1 MRSWMKRATHE
12 ADEPDVG
19 LAPRDFVGLFTA
31 PRWLRD
37 LGISAWLAVGVA
49 LFVVAAVW
57 VLSLTETIVTPL
69 ITAAVVA
76 AVASPLLRTLE
87 GRGLKRGLGAA
98 LLLLLFLVLAV
109 AIAMVVLGGITS
121 QTSQIHSELRSATN
135 TMSGWLTDIG
145 ISPDAASNAKDDVS
159 DAVSNALPALL
170 EGVGGGLAKLS
181 SLIVFLGLTFLS
193 TFFLLKDGPQIR
205 HWAEGHMRVPRRVAH
220 GMGQRV
226 LQSLRGYFVGVTAVA
241 VFNAVVVL
249 AGALILGVPL
259 AGSIAVVTFVGAYIP
274 YLGAWT
280 AGAFSVLIALG
291 GAGTDAAI
299 GMIVVQ
305 VLANGL
311 LQQLIQPVAYGAA
324 LGIHPLAVLLVT
336 IAGGSLFGAV
346 GLILAA
352 PVTAAVM
359 RISGDLAR
367 ARDSSEEAPA
377 GGASAPAAGPPAP
390 VG

>member
-19 LAPRDFVGLFTA
+19 LAPRDFVGLFPA

-37 LGISAWLAVGVA
+37 LGLSAWLAVGVT

-57 VLSLTETIVTPL
+57 VLSLTDTIVTPL
-69 ITAAVVA
+69 ITAAVIA
-76 AVASPLLRTLE
+76 AVASPLVRAFE
-87 GRGLKRGLGAA
+87 RRGLKRGLASA
-98 LLLLLFLVLAV
+98 LLLVLFLVLA
-109 AIAMVVLGGITS
+109 IAVVVIVLAGISS
-121 QTSQIHSELRSATN
+121 QTGQIRSELRSATD

-145 ISPDAASNAKDDVS
+145 ISHDAAAGAKDDVS

-170 EGVGGGLAKLS
+170 EGIGHGLSRLS

-205 HWAEGHMRVPRRVAH
+205 HWAEGHMRVPRRVAR
-220 GMGQRV
+220 GMSQRV

-241 VFNAVVVL
+241 VFNALVVL

-259 AGSIAVVTFVGAYIP
+259 PGSIAVVTFIGAYIP

-280 AGAFSVLIALG
+280 AGIFSVLVALG
-291 GAGTDAAI
+291 GVGPDAAL

-305 VLANGL
+305 LLANGL
-311 LQQLIQPVAYGAA
+311 LQQ
-324 LGIHPLAVLLVT
+324 
-336 IAGGSLFGAV
+336 
-346 GLILAA
+346 
-352 PVTAAVM
+352 
-359 RISGDLAR
+359 
-367 ARDSSEEAPA
+367 
-377 GGASAPAAGPPAP
+377 
-390 VG
+390 

>member
-1 MRSWMKRATHE
+1 MKRATRE
-12 ADEPDVG
+12 ADQPDVG
-19 LAPRDFVGLFTA
+19 LEPRDFVGLFTA

-37 LGISAWLAVGVA
+37 LGISAWLAVGVT

-57 VLSLTETIVTPL
+57 VLSLTDTIVTPL
-69 ITAAVVA
+69 ITASVVA
-76 AVASPLLRTLE
+76 AVASPLVRALE
-87 GRGLKRGLGAA
+87 RRGVKRGLGSA
-98 LLLLLFLVLAV
+98 LLLVLFLVLAIAV
-109 AIAMVVLGGITS
+109 AVVVLGGISS
-121 QTSQIHSELRSATN
+121 QTGQIRSELRSATD

-145 ISPDAASNAKDDVS
+145 ISHDAAAEAKDDVS
-159 DAVSNALPALL
+159 DAVSSALPALL
-170 EGVGGGLAKLS
+170 EGIGHGLSKLS
-181 SLIVFLGLTFLS
+181 SLVVFLGLTFLS

-241 VFNAVVVL
+241 VFNALVVL

-259 AGSIAVVTFVGAYIP
+259 PGSIAVVTFVGAYIP

-280 AGAFSVLIALG
+280 AGIFSVLVALG
-291 GAGTDAAI
+291 GAGTDAAV
-299 GMIVVQ
+299 GMIIVQ
-305 VLANGL
+305 LLANGL
-311 LQQLIQPVAYGAA
+311 LQQLIQPIAYGAA

-352 PVTAAVM
+352 PVTAAAT
-359 RISGDLAR
+359 RIAADLSR
-367 ARDSSEEAPA
+367 AAEPPEPA
-377 GGASAPAAGPPAP
+377 ATPAPAAGADAP
-390 VG
+390 VT